1 MSVPPIK
8 KNVASQ
14 TFPLNVFD
22 SDNAI
27 VTTPTIAA
35 GDFVIYADFV
45 SKGNLTVAEDPASS
59 GLLKASP
66 TQDQTNG
73 DLLSVKVEDQAG
85 SEWESHWVHIWTI
98 PSGSQLTDLAT
109 SAALAVVDANIDT
122 NGVVVNSLT
131 TAAKALVQ
139 TEAEDAL
146 RTYDLDHL
154 IETSAGSEEPTD
166 GTYLD
171 QIMHKASGQTFDA
184 TTDSLE
190 AIRDT
195 LSSSSI
201 TTVAAV
207 SGDTVTVV
215 PYTTWE
221 FSLDGLSDLSDAAA
235 NGVVFTVK
243 RKHSDADSAAILQ
256 VQEGVGLLVWNGAS
270 TGLTAANASLTV
282 ESGEDEITVLVK
294 ASQTAIA
301 ELRDLVYDIKK
312 IITTGT
318 DADQMSTGT
327 FHIADEAVTRKVATS

>member
-221 FSLDGLSDLSDAAA
+221 FTIDGLSDLTGAKA
-235 NGVVFTVK
+235 NGVFFTVMEK
-243 RKHSDADSAAILQ
+243 YTDADSAAILQ
-256 VQEGVGLLVWNGAS
+256 VQEGVGLLYINGVAA
-270 TGLTAANASLTV
+270 TAADGSLTV
-282 ESGEDEITVLVK
+282 AAGEDEITVHVN
-294 ASQTAIA
+294 ADATAIA
-301 ELRDLVYDIKK
+301 EKRNLVYDIKM
-312 IITTGT
+312 IITDND
-318 DADQMSTGT
+318 DADQMATGT
-327 FHIADEAVTRKVATS
+327 FHIAHEAVTRDLAV